1 MSTSVPSE
9 PTLALRL
16 EEWRPRTRA
25 WVAVWGREAVPF
37 LCIAGIAL
45 VLRLIGLDDK
55 PMHHD
60 EAQHAW
66 FGWRL
71 ETGEG
76 YSYDPVFHGPVQ
88 FLLIALVDFVLGAGD
103 YVSRLPV
110 AIVGSIAV
118 FLPFFV
124 RRQLGNVA
132 ALTASVALAIGPS
145 YLYVSR
151 FLREDIHVTT
161 VNLAGLVVLIRFLD
175 KPSRWHP
182 IVLLSLVAVAF
193 ATKETTYITV
203 FVLGLFFVA
212 LVVSEA
218 IGLGRGVRGVLDTK
232 LVRDIRSLGVAW
244 AWGASAFLV
253 VFTLLFST
261 FLTSPDGLREGL
273 VGSIEYWLGQQDVN
287 RGGQPWF
294 YYLVLIPAYEWP
306 IVLLGAIGIV
316 AVVRRPTPTGSLLV
330 WLFVGSLAI
339 YSWASERMPWLVV
352 HSLLPLILLAGI
364 GAQKLWDSRGRGW
377 ARVAMAAT
385 AVLAVGWVYSAVQVA
400 YFRSAD
406 ARELL
411 VQVQSSDDVPVIRDE
426 LMRLRPIAE
435 QVAGGEGAV
444 IQVDSWG
451 GTGWPWSWYLRDVPV
466 GYYDMS
472 VPEQVEPGHVLLV
485 TDTNHAAMAPKLE
498 GYEARR
504 FRLRVWWVPD
514 WGAATPGDWARWALT
529 RKVWSPTATMD
540 EWLYVR
546 KDVAEAAR
554 AGDS

>member
-1 MSTSVPSE
+1 MSTSVPSHVTFSIRRDE
-9 PTLALRL
+9 WLA
-16 EEWRPRTRA
+16 RTRA
-25 WVAVWGREAVPF
+25 WVASWGREAVPF
-37 LCIAGIAL
+37 ASMAAVAL

-55 PMHHD
+55 AMHHD

-88 FLLIALVDFVLGAGD
+88 FYLIALADFVLGAGD
-103 YVSRLPV
+103 YVTRLPV
-110 AIVGSIAV
+110 ALVGSIAV

-124 RRQLGNVA
+124 RRQLGTVA
-132 ALTASVALAIGPS
+132 ALTASVALAVGPS

-182 IVLLSLVAVAF
+182 IALLSLVAVAF

-203 FVLGLFFVA
+203 FVLGLFFAA

-218 IGLGRGVRGVLDTK
+218 IGLGRGARGVLDTK

-244 AWGASAFLV
+244 AWGASAFLIV
-253 VFTLLFST
+253 YTLLFST
-261 FLTSPDGLREGL
+261 FLTSPEGLREGL
-273 VGSIEYWLGQQDVN
+273 VGSIDYWLSQQDVN

-306 IVLLGAIGIV
+306 VVLLGVIGTGVI
-316 AVVRRPTPTGSLLV
+316 VRRPTTTGALLV
-330 WLFVGSLAI
+330 WMFVFSLAI

-352 HSLLPLILLAGI
+352 HPLLPLILLAGI
-364 GAQKLWDSRGRGW
+364 GAQKLWDERSRGW
-377 ARVAMAAT
+377 ARVAVAAT
-385 AVLAVGWVYSAVQVA
+385 AVLAVGWVYSSVQLV

-426 LMRLRPIAE
+426 LLLLREVAE
-435 QVAGGEGAV
+435 QTSGEPPV
-444 IQVDSWG
+444 VQVDSWG
-451 GTGWPWSWYLRDVPV
+451 GTGWPWSWYFRDAPV

-472 VPEQVEPGHVLLV
+472 VPDQVDPGAVLLV
-485 TDTNHAAMAPKLE
+485 TDPNHAAMAPKLQ
-498 GYEARR
+498 GYDARR
-504 FRLRVWWVPD
+504 FRLRVWWVPE
-514 WGAATPGDWARWALT
+514 WGAATPADWARWALT
-529 RKVWSPTATMD
+529 RRVWSPTATMD

-546 KDVAEAAR
+546 EDVAELA
-554 AGDS
+554 SETPPK

>member
-1 MSTSVPSE
+1 MSASIPSE
-9 PTLALRL
+9 PAFSLRFN
-16 EEWRPRTRA
+16 EWRVRIRG
-25 WVAVWGREAVPF
+25 WVAVWGREAIPF
-37 LCIAGIAL
+37 LGIAGVAV

-71 ETGEG
+71 ETGNG
-76 YSYDPVFHGPVQ
+76 YSYDPVFHGPIQ
-88 FLLIALVDFVLGAGD
+88 FYLIALADFVLGASD
-103 YVSRLPV
+103 YVTRLPV

-132 ALTASVALAIGPS
+132 ALTASLALAVGPS
-145 YLYVSR
+145 FLYVSR
-151 FLREDIHVTT
+151 FLREDIHVST

-182 IVLLSLVAVAF
+182 IALLSLVAVAF

-203 FVLGLFFVA
+203 FILGLFVVA

-218 IGLGRGVRGVLDTK
+218 MVIKRGMRGALDTK

-244 AWGASAFLV
+244 AWGASAFLIV
-253 VFTLLFST
+253 YTLLFST
-261 FLTSPDGLREGL
+261 FLTSPEGLREGL
-273 VGSIEYWLGQQDVN
+273 VGSIDYWLSQQDVN

-316 AVVRRPTPTGSLLV
+316 AIARRPTTIGALLV
-330 WLFVGSLAI
+330 WMFIFSLAI

-352 HSLLPLILLAGI
+352 HSLLPLILLAGV
-364 GAQKLWDSRGRGW
+364 GAQKLWDERARSW
-377 ARVAMAAT
+377 ARIALAAT
-385 AVLAVGWVYSAVQVA
+385 AVLAVGWIYSAIQVA

-406 ARELL
+406 PRELL
-411 VQVQSSDDVPVIRDE
+411 VQVQSADDVPVIRDE

-435 QVAGGEGAV
+435 RVSDGGAG

-466 GYYDMS
+466 AYHDMS
-472 VPEQVEPGHVLLV
+472 VPDQVDPGPVLLV
-485 TDTNHAAMAPKLE
+485 TDPNHATMAEKLE

-514 WGAATPGDWARWALT
+514 WGAATAADWARWAIT
-529 RKVWSPTATMD
+529 RKAWSPTATMD

-546 KDVAEAAR
+546 DDVAR
-554 AGDS
+554 TDRGS